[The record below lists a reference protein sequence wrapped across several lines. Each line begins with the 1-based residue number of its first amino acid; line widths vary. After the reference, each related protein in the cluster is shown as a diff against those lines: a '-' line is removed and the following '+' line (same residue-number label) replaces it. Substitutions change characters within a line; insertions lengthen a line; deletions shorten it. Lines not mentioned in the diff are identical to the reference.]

1 VLGWLCKL
9 FIASCGF
16 LHYANSIQE
25 SALTFP
31 LRNDMKNVEDMNKS
45 ELLAHIAGLEAD
57 KPANVTVGFA
67 NKFADG
73 NLAVKV
79 AHSVETLESFIA
91 QVEDGWCHVVL
102 NMIPNNN
109 GAGWHVGESFVETFQ
124 ESNARRASSANDS
137 GFRLKPFMDT
147 EEAPASNEAS

>member
-1 VLGWLCKL
+1 MNINK
-9 FIASCGF
+9 
-16 LHYANSIQE
+16 NSTKE
-25 SALTFP
+25 
-31 LRNDMKNVEDMNKS
+31 
-45 ELLAHIAGLEAD
+45 ELLAHIASLEEAQA
-57 KPANVTVGFA
+57 ANITVGFA
-67 NKFADG
+67 NQFKDG

-124 ESNARRASSANDS
+124 ESNARRASSDNDS

-147 EEAPASNEAS
+147 EEVPASNEAS

>member
-1 VLGWLCKL
+1 MNINK
-9 FIASCGF
+9 
-16 LHYANSIQE
+16 NSTKE
-25 SALTFP
+25 
-31 LRNDMKNVEDMNKS
+31 
-45 ELLAHIAGLEAD
+45 ELLAHIASLEEAQA
-57 KPANVTVGFA
+57 ANITVGFA
-67 NKFADG
+67 NQFKDG

-124 ESNARRASSANDS
+124 ESNARRASSDNDS

-147 EEAPASNEAS
+147 ERDASPSEAS

>member
-1 VLGWLCKL
+1 
-9 FIASCGF
+9 
-16 LHYANSIQE
+16 
-25 SALTFP
+25 
-31 LRNDMKNVEDMNKS
+31 MNKA

-57 KPANVTVGFA
+57 KTANITVGFA

-79 AHSVETLESFIA
+79 AHSVETLESFIS